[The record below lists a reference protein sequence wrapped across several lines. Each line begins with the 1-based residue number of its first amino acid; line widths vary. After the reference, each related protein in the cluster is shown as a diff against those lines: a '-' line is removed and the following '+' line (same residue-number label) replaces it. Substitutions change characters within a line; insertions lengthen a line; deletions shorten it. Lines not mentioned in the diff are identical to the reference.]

1 MFTESSTGS
10 GFYPTVAYPC
20 AGCGASI
27 YSSNLVTSPLNHV
40 LMCTACLQGTSAFPY
55 EAQPTTYSL
64 SNTVVNQANLACDHQ
79 QVLNPFSELIYNPS
93 LTDVDN
99 HLLVPKFHTEN
110 RVINHKDSIEIT
122 DEIDSWLVLD
132 PLLGEEQA
140 KNGPPCI
147 EANKNLD
154 PSSCW
159 PCSDQLEYE
168 FLYDHLQQ
176 AFQQTESIVPVEGLH
191 LADQAHNLNMVLEH
205 NASKA
210 STFQTPSSRLTAS
223 SLQCTDARIVPEA
236 TNRGS
241 TSLHCTSR
249 GGASGSSS
257 GTGTAPLILPQFC
270 PWIRKAKV
278 LRYREKRKERKFEK
292 TIRYSSR
299 KANAETRR
307 RVRGRFA
314 RRT

>member
-1 MFTESSTGS
+1 MFSESSNGA

-27 YSSNLVTSPLNHV
+27 YSSNLVTSSLNHV
-40 LMCTACLQGTSAFPY
+40 MMCTACLHGTSAFPY

-64 SNTVVNQANLACDHQ
+64 SNTVVNSGNLACHRQ
-79 QVLNPFSELIYNPS
+79 EVLNPFSELFYNPS
-93 LTDVDN
+93 STDVDN
-99 HLLVPKFHTEN
+99 HLLVPQFHAEN
-110 RVINHKDSIEIT
+110 RVINQKDSIEIT

-132 PLLGEEQA
+132 SVLGEEQA

-154 PSSCW
+154 TSSYW

-168 FLYDHLQQ
+168 YLYDHLQQ
-176 AFQQTESIVPVEGLH
+176 AFQQTESIVPVEGVQ
-191 LADQAHNLNMVLEH
+191 LAAEAHNFNIVLEH
-205 NASKA
+205 DASEA
-210 STFQTPSSRLTAS
+210 STFQTPSSRLIAS
-223 SLQCTDARIVPEA
+223 STNARTVPEEP
-236 TNRGS
+236 NRGS
-241 TSLHCTSR
+241 TNLDCTSR
-249 GGASGSSS
+249 GGVSGSSS
-257 GTGTAPLILPQFC
+257 GTGTAPLILPQYC
-270 PWIRKAKV
+270 PYIRKAKV